1 MATRQNIAALLRL
14 LSDEAT
20 EGAKAAPDAELRWL
34 DVLVRNAESD
44 LERTRQELDELL
56 RAEGREGSG
65 GGEAQGGEAQGVL
78 LFPAP
83 KGVPT

>member
-20 EGAKAAPDAELRWL
+20 EGAKAAGEAELRWL

-44 LERTRQELDELL
+44 LERVRQELDELL
-56 RAEGREGSG
+56 RGEGS
-65 GGEAQGGEAQGVL
+65 EAPPSSSQGVL
-78 LFPAP
+78 PFPAP
-83 KGVPT
+83 KGTPT

>member
-20 EGAKAAPDAELRWL
+20 EGAKAAGDAELRWL

-56 RAEGREGSG
+56 RGEGSG
-65 GGEAQGGEAQGVL
+65 GGEAQGVL

-83 KGVPT
+83 KGTPT

>member
-44 LERTRQELDELL
+44 LERVRQELDELL

-65 GGEAQGGEAQGVL
+65 GGEAQGVL